1 MNLPTTEH
9 IPDDPEALPPARR
22 RRARRMLAP
31 LNVDERAAFIDRLAR
46 RASPSFDFFLFS
58 LFSGVVLSLG
68 LILDVPAVLLLGAV
82 LAPSMAPAIGVSL
95 GTVTGSFQYFL
106 RSLGSLLIGCLL
118 VFIAGWLTGVLAVN
132 WVSLELSLARIY
144 AQISWWSFL
153 VLAAGA
159 ILTTLA
165 IVNQDSG
172 DGGFKTASASVAL
185 AYGLYVPLATA
196 GLGLGTGTAHI
207 WPDGLVIFALH
218 LSWSTLLGAIL
229 LSIMGFRPLTLFG
242 YTLGSA
248 IGLLGII
255 MLIGIGS
262 AGAVFGAHIGLPPP
276 TPSPTLTVTPTL
288 TRTPTPVP
296 PTATHTLTVTPSPT
310 LTPTSTPTMTATPIL
325 AIVQTNTTDGARI
338 RNEPGGDTISFLA
351 NETVVILLPET
362 RELDGVIWVRIIAPD
377 GTQGWIVQSLVQTV
391 TATPSATP

>member
-9 IPDDPEALPPARR
+9 IPDDPDTLPPARR

-31 LNVDERAAFIDRLAR
+31 LNVDERTAFIDQLAH

-58 LFSGVVLSLG
+58 LLSGIVLSLG

-82 LAPSMAPAIGVSL
+82 VAPFMAPAVGVSL
-95 GTVTGSFQYFL
+95 GTVTGSWQYFI

-118 VFIAGWLTGVLAVN
+118 VFFAGWLTGRISAN
-132 WVSLELSLARIY
+132 WISLELSLARIY

-153 VLAAGA
+153 VLAVGS
-159 ILTTLA
+159 ILTTVA
-165 IVNQDSG
+165 IVNYDSK
-172 DGGFKTASASVAL
+172 DGRFNSAAASVAL

-196 GLGLGTGTAHI
+196 GLGLGTGVPHI

-218 LSWSTLLGAIL
+218 LSWSTFLGAIV
-229 LSIMGFRPLTLFG
+229 LSILGFKPLTLFG

-255 MLIGIGS
+255 LLIGIAS
-262 AGAVFGAHIGLPPP
+262 AGAVFGANIGLPTP

-288 TRTPTPVP
+288 THTTTPVP
-296 PTATHTLTVTPSPT
+296 PTATPTLTVTPSPT
-310 LTPTSTPTMTATPIL
+310 LTPTLTPTMTATPIL
-325 AIVQTNTTDGARI
+325 AIVRTDTPDGARI
-338 RNEPGGDTISFLA
+338 RNEPGGNTVGFLA
-351 NETVVILLPET
+351 NGTLVILLPET
-362 RELDGVIWVRIIAPD
+362 SEVDGVIWVRIIAPD
-377 GTQGWIVQSLVQTV
+377 GTEGWIVQSLVQTV
-391 TATPSATP
+391 TPTPSATP